1 MKKIIFLFAFLL
13 SLAFAVTAYAYNT
26 PDLNFEKKQGRY
38 IYSNNPENIT
48 RTDLADSSNV
58 NAKFLMNNEGLTA
71 DSYSLFVSHYN
82 HTELLASDS
91 ITMTEPGFDIEVDVL
106 FKANEDSEFV
116 INNIGFEV
124 PSKET
129 YWLDG
134 KKYIEDSPIGCMN
147 AWASYLGLPIR
158 QLDSGNLYTPTEFEP
173 VTVSLKKGESVW
185 ISQFIP
191 NYSTVMLYR
200 TVHILSDFDIK
211 YGNCD
216 VNVAALKSTG
226 TLRDRSTFN
235 ENAMYSSYRRD
246 RQYKGISD
254 NMNVVEA
261 NLDFDIDYY
270 VYYGM
275 AMPVKIYN
283 GSYPNG
289 SVTDAWHT
297 HCNPS
302 NDGCAKSATDES
314 NMLAFKYKDDSK
326 LKYYGRNVKN
336 SEKENVWYFDTSHND
351 LSAYLPGCGSRA
363 YFKPNTNDRYESIG
377 YSHCNLGNYGVKTYY
392 NISATNSTNSIR
404 YAMYKIRSNA
414 NVIVILYDENGN
426 IASGY
431 PMSKGYT
438 EKYEDDIMACV
449 TLPPGKTTKFKL
461 CVILPT
467 NYYGDIANSIIIK
480 TEPEAVES
488 YNSDRQYITKKYN
501 TTGREFYKW
510 ENRKLYF
517 SDDAENWTYK
527 PLGEKVSNVVFG
539 RWDEFQL
546 VSYGGGYI
554 LYAGKMSGIYFYQ
567 PQKFFRDIYYLDS
580 NLNYRDKYTFPE
592 YPSSVVSAN
601 DMLYADA
608 EAVYSSSNGNTWSIS
623 GSGVTMPVYNYGRF
637 SASCKNKNISVSPDG
652 AAFYRVA
659 YEADSP
665 NYIDS
670 YANVYFSAKGNTLYL
685 SNDGVY
691 WQKEICYEKVN
702 SVYAAGEKVVVN
714 DKYTYILNEDRNTPV
729 VILNG
734 QVIGYK
740 DKPYLSENR
749 LVVPKQFTEKMF
761 DISASDDQIAEDNY
775 IILRKYAEENG
786 YSVEWDSVKNIVYIT
801 KNNN

>member
-116 INNIGFEV
+116 INNLGFEV

-134 KKYIEDSPIGCMN
+134 KKYTEDSPIGCMN

-158 QLDSGNLYTPTEFEP
+158 QLDSGNIYTPTKFEP

-185 ISQFIP
+185 LSQFIP

-235 ENAMYSSYRRD
+235 ENAMYSPYRRD

-326 LKYYGRNVKN
+326 LKYYGRNVKD
-336 SEKENVWYFDTSHND
+336 SEKENIWYFDTSHND
-351 LSAYLPGCGSRA
+351 LSAYLPDCGSRA

-426 IASGY
+426 VVSGY

-438 EKYEDDIMACV
+438 EKYEDDIMACI
-449 TLPPGKTTKFKL
+449 TLPPGKTTKFRL
-461 CVILPT
+461 CIILPT

-517 SDDAENWTYK
+517 SDDAEIWTYK
-527 PLGEKVSNVVFG
+527 PLDEKVSNIVFG

-546 VSYGGGYI
+546 VSYGDGYI
-554 LYAGKMSGIYFYQ
+554 LYTGKMSGIYFYQ

-580 NLNYRDKYTFPE
+580 DLNYKDKYTFPE

-601 DMLYADA
+601 NMLYADA
-608 EAVYSSSNGNTWSIS
+608 EAVYSSSDGKTWSIS

-652 AAFYRVA
+652 VSFYRVS
-659 YEADSP
+659 YEDDSP
-665 NYIDS
+665 EYIDS
-670 YANVYFSAKGNTLYL
+670 YAGAYFSAEGNNIYL

-691 WQKEICYEKVN
+691 WQKENCGEKIN
-702 SVYAAGEKVVVN
+702 TVYATGERVVVN
-714 DKYTYILNEDRNTPV
+714 DKYTYVINEDKNTPV
-729 VILNG
+729 IILNG

-749 LVVPKQFTEKMF
+749 LVVPRKFTEKMF
-761 DISASDDQIAEDNY
+761 GIAASDDQITDGY

-786 YSVEWDSVKNIVYIT
+786 YSVEWDSVKNTVYIT